1 MTHVPH
7 SRIAI
12 HCPSRF
18 SILPVAGELIY
29 VVPKSD
35 LKWHVCEENG
45 LMESSLIEWSQQL
58 MLEGKVFIDVGANI
72 GTYTFNYAINPK
84 VLRTHA
90 FEANPEMMK
99 YLQAGLILNGL
110 YDRVETYQ
118 VALGS
123 PEQAVQ
129 GKTTFWFVAGGW
141 GTTNRSIPD
150 SPKWKDE
157 RKISFD
163 VEVRT
168 LDSYG
173 LENIGLIKM
182 DVECAEFDIIK
193 GAVATIENNGWP
205 KLFFECWK
213 DKWFAPHRAQLLD
226 FVASIGYDHI
236 VEVSGGYEMF
246 VAERSS
252 R

>member
-1 MTHVPH
+1 MTHTTRN
-7 SRIAI
+7 RIAI
-12 HCPSRF
+12 YCPNKF
-18 SILPVAGELIY
+18 SIVPDQLIY
-29 VVPKSD
+29 VVPESD
-35 LKWHVCEENG
+35 LKWHVWEKNG
-45 LMESSLIEWSQQL
+45 LIEGSLIEWSQQL
-58 MLEGKVFIDVGANI
+58 IPEGKVFIDIGANI
-72 GTYTFNYAINPK
+72 GTYTLNYAANPK
-84 VLRTHA
+84 VLRTHS
-90 FEANPEMMK
+90 FEANPEMMRC
-99 YLQAGLILNGL
+99 LTAGLILNGL
-110 YDRVETYQ
+110 EDCVETHQ
-118 VALGS
+118 IALGS
-123 PEQAVQ
+123 PEQAAL

-150 SPKWKDE
+150 SPKWKSE
-157 RKISFD
+157 RKTSFD

-173 LENIGLIKM
+173 LKDIGLIKL
-182 DVECAEFDIIK
+182 DVECGEFDIIK

-213 DKWFAPHRAQLLD
+213 DAWFAPRRAQLLE

-252 R
+252 K

>member
-1 MTHVPH
+1 MTHI
-7 SRIAI
+7 SRNKIAI
-12 HCPSRF
+12 HCPNRF

-29 VVPKSD
+29 VVPGSD
-35 LKWHVCEENG
+35 LKQHIWEKSG
-45 LMESSLIEWSQQL
+45 LIEGSLIEWSQQL
-58 MLEGKVFIDVGANI
+58 IPKDKVFVDVGANI
-72 GTYTFNYAINPK
+72 GTYTLNYAANPK
-84 VLRTHA
+84 VSRIHS
-90 FEANPEMMK
+90 FEANPEM
-99 YLQAGLILNGL
+99 LRCLTAGLILNGL
-110 YDRVETYQ
+110 EDRVETHQ

-129 GKTTFWFVAGGW
+129 GETTFWFVAGGW

-157 RKISFD
+157 RKTSFD
-163 VEVRT
+163 VKVRT

-173 LENIGLIKM
+173 LSNIGLIKL
-182 DVECAEFDIIK
+182 DVECAELDIIR

-213 DKWFAPHRAQLLD
+213 DEWFAPHRAQLLD

-236 VEVSGGYEMF
+236 VEISGGYEMF

-252 R
+252 G